1 MNLFEKD
8 FLIVPINKH
17 AHWFLAIICYP
28 YLSEA
33 EFVKCE
39 CIQEEIDDPIKLEKN
54 LAPETSK
61 KASELKLESNE
72 ISDADEAKSGGE
84 SNQSFSDS
92 KKETGICIKRPII
105 LIFDS
110 LPNNLA
116 ANKSI
121 ITILKE

>member
-1 MNLFEKD
+1 M
-8 FLIVPINKH
+8 
-17 AHWFLAIICYP
+17 
-28 YLSEA
+28 SEA

-61 KASELKLESNE
+61 KV
-72 ISDADEAKSGGE
+72 GE
-84 SNQSFSDS
+84 SNLSFSDS
-92 KKETGICIKRPII
+92 KKESGICIKRPII

-116 ANKSI
+116 ANKRI
-121 ITILKE
+121 IKTLKE